1 MNLTLRLLLGS
12 VTLLLTACSTTPLQ
26 PLPPTHPAS
35 AQAPEA
41 MIHHLSPSLQEDE
54 AASTTKKLLK
64 AGESPASSGMSDMPE
79 MNPYGS
85 TEVMKQKIYPL
96 LLILL
101 TALPLQGKMP
111 NSAEPEVYPG
121 AETIWQR
128 NDAARNRAV
137 GIVHKLL
144 AKPLTVSSAVQITL
158 LNNRSLQ
165 ATFEKIGIAQ
175 SDVLEAVPLPNPSV
189 DFDVQLPATAN
200 TLNRYGWLVGED
212 FVRILMIPL
221 KKRISEEALKAVE
234 LHVAAEVLDVVA
246 EVKIAYFTLQAD
258 QQLLAR
264 LKIIQ
269 ETTAASLYLAQQQ
282 YKAGNITDFALLRMQ
297 AAYDEGKLQMA
308 EAETDFVEQQENF
321 NQLLGLWGMQTDWKI
336 QGELPEVPTEHFL
349 PKHLE
354 TLAVTQRLDLQA
366 AHREMNSL
374 AVAYGLTKTFRWVPV
389 LDLGFSGE
397 RDNTGS
403 LNMGPQFRIELPIFN
418 QGQSR
423 LARGEAEL
431 HRSAAKLESLAI
443 TIRSDVRKYRT
454 KLSILADRAA
464 FYHEE
469 ALPTRIRIVNKGM
482 LEYNAMQL
490 SPDELFLAK
499 ADELRAERG
508 YIDALRDF
516 WITRTQ
522 LERTVGGTLTP
533 RQPTKSLPTAT
544 SKKSPLAYQ

>member
-1 MNLTLRLLLGS
+1 MTRKIYLLL
-12 VTLLLTACSTTPLQ
+12 V
-26 PLPPTHPAS
+26 
-35 AQAPEA
+35 
-41 MIHHLSPSLQEDE
+41 
-54 AASTTKKLLK
+54 
-64 AGESPASSGMSDMPE
+64 
-79 MNPYGS
+79 
-85 TEVMKQKIYPL
+85 
-96 LLILL
+96 ILL
-101 TALPLQGKMP
+101 TAFPLQGKVSS
-111 NSAEPEVYPG
+111 SAESEVYPD
-121 AETIWQR
+121 AETIWQH
-128 NDAARNRAV
+128 NDATRNRAA
-137 GIVHKLL
+137 GIVQQLL
-144 AKPLTVSSAVQITL
+144 AKPLTLSSAVQIML
-158 LNNRSLQ
+158 LNNQSLQ
-165 ATFEKIGIAQ
+165 ATLEQIGIAQ
-175 SDVLEAVPLPNPSV
+175 SDVLEAVTLPNPSV
-189 DFDVQLPATAN
+189 DFDVQFPATAN

-212 FVRILMIPL
+212 FVRILMMPL
-221 KKRISEEALKAVE
+221 KKRISKEALEAVE
-234 LHVAAEVLDVVA
+234 LHVAAEVLDLVA

-269 ETTAASLYLAQQQ
+269 ETTAASLTLAQLQC
-282 YKAGNITDFALLRMQ
+282 KAGNITDFALLRMQ
-297 AAYDEGKLQMA
+297 AAYDEGKLQIA
-308 EAETDFVEQQENF
+308 EAETDFEEQQENF
-321 NQLLGLWGMQTDWKI
+321 NQLLGLWGIQTNWKI

-366 AHREMNSL
+366 AHREMSSL

-418 QGQSR
+418 QGQAR

-431 HRSAAKLESLAI
+431 HRAAAKLEALAV

-454 KLSILADRAA
+454 KLSNLADRAT

-490 SPDELFLAK
+490 SPYELLLTK

-533 RQPTKSLPTAT
+533 RQSTNSLPAVT
-544 SKKSPLAYQ
+544 SKKSHPAYP